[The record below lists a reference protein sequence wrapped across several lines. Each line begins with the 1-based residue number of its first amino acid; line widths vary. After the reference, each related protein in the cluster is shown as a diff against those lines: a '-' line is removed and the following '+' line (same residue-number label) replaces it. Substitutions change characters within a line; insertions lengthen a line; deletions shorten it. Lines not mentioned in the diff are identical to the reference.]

1 MVFIQ
6 SVFWF
11 LVLIGIMIL
20 IHELGHFW
28 AARFFHVRVDVFSIG
43 FGPRLFG
50 FRRGDTDYRFSAILF
65 GGYVKMAGEQLGE
78 EYADDPNGLL
88 RKPRWQRLIIA
99 FAGPFMNI
107 ALAIGLLTGLF
118 MVRYQKLADEDQ
130 GAVIGYVIPGSAA
143 DKGGLRAGDKIIRLE
158 GQADPNW
165 EDINMKEVASSELPM
180 AVTVLRNGKAV
191 ETRITPTRDEKNGV
205 GTAGWAPKSEIE
217 AVGVSPGMPAD
228 KAGIRKG
235 DLLIS
240 ANGQP
245 IESRY
250 TLQAII
256 RGTGGKPVDIAF
268 KRDKVTHNLT
278 ISPEYSNSEGDAHWM
293 IGVGIEE
300 KLNFITTQL
309 SFPNALVESLRENQ
323 KGATMIFEFLKGL
336 LQRRMSA
343 KSLAGP
349 IQIGQMSGIAAKQGP
364 ASFIDLMSV
373 VSLNLAIFNLLP
385 IPILDGGV
393 IMLLLIEI
401 LMGRELSLNVKETM
415 LKIGFVF
422 LMMVVVFVLYNDITN
437 HLLRG

>member
-1 MVFIQ
+1 MAFLQ
-6 SVFWF
+6 SFFWF
-11 LVLIGIMIL
+11 LVLIGVMIL

-28 AARFFHVRVDVFSIG
+28 AARLFDVRVDVFSIG

-78 EYADDPNGLL
+78 EHSDDPNGLL
-88 RKPRWQRLIIA
+88 SKPRWQRLIIA
-99 FAGPFMNI
+99 FAGPFMNM
-107 ALAIGLLTGLF
+107 ALAVGLLTGLF
-118 MVRYQKLADEDQ
+118 MVKYQKPADEDK
-130 GAVIGYVIPGSAA
+130 GAMIGYVVPGSAA
-143 DKGGLRAGDKIIRLE
+143 EKAGIKAGDKIIRIE
-158 GQADPNW
+158 GKADPTW

-180 AVTVLRNGKAV
+180 DVTILRDGKTQELKV
-191 ETRITPTRDEKNGV
+191 TPKQDERNGV

-217 AVGVSPGMPAD
+217 LVSIAPGMPAE
-228 KAGIRKG
+228 KAGLHKG
-235 DLLIS
+235 DLIIS
-240 ANGQP
+240 ANNQP

-250 TLQAII
+250 TLPAIV
-256 RGTGGKPVDIAF
+256 RGTSGKAVDIVF
-268 KRDKVTHNLT
+268 KRDNETRNVT
-278 ISPEYSNSEGDAHWM
+278 IQPEWNKADGEARWV

-300 KLNFITTQL
+300 KLNFITTKL
-309 SFPNALVESLRENQ
+309 SFPDALAESLRENER
-323 KGATMIFEFLKGL
+323 GATMIVDFLKGL
-336 LQRRMSA
+336 VERRMSA

-364 ASFIDLMSV
+364 ASFIDLMSM

-393 IMLLLIEI
+393 ILLLLIEI
-401 LMGRELSLNVKETM
+401 LMGRELSLSFKETM

>member
-1 MVFIQ
+1 MAFLQ
-6 SVFWF
+6 SFFWF

-28 AARFFHVRVDVFSIG
+28 AARWFDVRVDVFSIG

-65 GGYVKMAGEQLGE
+65 GGYVKMAGEQMGE
-78 EYADDPNGLL
+78 DNSNDPHGLL
-88 RKPRWQRLIIA
+88 SKPRWQRLIIA
-99 FAGPFMNI
+99 FAGPFMNML
-107 ALAIGLLTGLF
+107 LAVGLLTGLYMF
-118 MVRYQKLADEDQ
+118 KYQRLADDNK
-130 GAVIGYVIPGSAA
+130 GAVIGYVLPGSAA
-143 DKGGLRAGDKIIRLE
+143 EKAGLHDGDRIIRLN
-158 GQADPNW
+158 GKADPNW
-165 EDINMKEVASSELPM
+165 EDVNTKELSSPELAM
-180 AVTVLRNGKAV
+180 DVTVLRDGKSIDTKV
-191 ETRITPTRDEKNGV
+191 TPKQDDRSGL
-205 GTAGWAPKSEIE
+205 GTAGWAPKTEIE

-228 KAGIRKG
+228 KAGLRKG

-256 RGTGGKPVDIAF
+256 RGTGGKPVDIVY
-268 KRDKVTHNLT
+268 KRDNQRHEVTMR
-278 ISPEYSNSEGDAHWM
+278 PEYATNDGDPHWM
-293 IGVGIEE
+293 IGIGIEE
-300 KLNFITTQL
+300 KLNYITTKL
-309 SFPNALVESLRENQ
+309 SFPDALATSLQENA
-323 KGATMIFEFLKGL
+323 KGATMIFDFLKGL
-336 LQRRMSA
+336 VARRMSP

-349 IQIGQMSGIAAKQGP
+349 VQIAQMSGSAAKQG
-364 ASFIDLMSV
+364 AATFIDLMAA

-393 IMLLLIEI
+393 ILLLLIEI